1 LQQAQIARLTAEIGQ
16 VREKISE
23 AQAGQAKLEAP
34 LEETK
39 KQVDAG
45 VITPSELK
53 RINGEIEELKR
64 REQRLTEQ
72 EAQLSADLITESARL
87 TTLNKQLDELGQEEA
102 GVEKK

>member
-1 LQQAQIARLTAEIGQ
+1 LRAEIGQ

-23 AQAGQAKLEAP
+23 AQAGQEKLNITLEA
-34 LEETK
+34 TK
-39 KQVDAG
+39 KNVDDG
-45 VITPSELK
+45 VISPGELK
-53 RINGEIEELKR
+53 RINGEIEGLKR

-87 TTLNKQLDELGQEEA
+87 TTLNKQLDELGQEAA